1 MGVALSYV
9 RLNGEAN
16 ALNRELSTTVFGQ
29 APAIAKST
37 AYVSFLTAA
46 IILGAIGLV
55 FVVYGLWLFRKKQA
69 EPSGPDNAAT
79 RRT

>member
-16 ALNRELSTTVFGQ
+16 ALNQQLSTTVFGQ
-29 APAIAKST
+29 APTIAKST

-46 IILGAIGLV
+46 IIFGAIGLV
-55 FVVYGLWLFRKKQA
+55 FVAYGFCLFRKKQA
-69 EPSGPDNAAT
+69 ELSGPDNAAA